1 MGSEDEHSP
10 PSRAE
15 LKMHGVMP
23 PLPHYL
29 HGMGRDSFTTAS
41 TGGERVDGFRRC
53 LANEERGIRHISD
66 NIFIGTII

>member
-1 MGSEDEHSP
+1 MGSENEHSP

-29 HGMGRDSFTTAS
+29 NGMGRDSFTTTS
-41 TGGERVDGFRRC
+41 TGGEMDR
-53 LANEERGIRHISD
+53 
-66 NIFIGTII
+66 